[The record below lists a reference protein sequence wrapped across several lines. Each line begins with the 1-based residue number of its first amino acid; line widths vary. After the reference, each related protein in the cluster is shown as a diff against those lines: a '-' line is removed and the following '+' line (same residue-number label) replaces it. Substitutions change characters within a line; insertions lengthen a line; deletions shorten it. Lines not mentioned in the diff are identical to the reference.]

1 MMTKIDQI
9 WNDLEND
16 KSLSRGLL
24 LRRYS
29 ASSRQDVYVAL
40 QQPEGLRCIAFR
52 LKANEKINTSG
63 YGNLKDIRITTVPDD
78 SDNSRSFLLI
88 LLANNEHH
96 EVFAAL
102 AEDLIN
108 QVLNAEEHI
117 LIKEM
122 LNRFEMWKDLFD
134 KVTSDGL
141 SPEEQRELYGEL
153 YFLRKWISQST
164 DLQKPIQSWLGTE
177 KELRDFQSFGWG
189 IEVKTTYGNNHQK
202 VYISSE
208 RQLDPTNL
216 NILILLHLSIESQQY
231 HGETL
236 NQIINSI
243 VTLLSKDVSAQVQFR
258 AKLLQGGYF
267 FHHAPRY
274 DITGYQIRGE
284 SFYTVRD
291 NFPRIEEADI
301 RTGTGDVKYS
311 IILTEQSEY
320 LVSETFVLEIIR

>member
-1 MMTKIDQI
+1 MKIDQI

-29 ASSRQDVYVAL
+29 ADSKQDVYVAL
-40 QQPEGLRCIAFR
+40 QQPECLRCIAFR
-52 LKANEKINTSG
+52 LKVDEKINTSG
-63 YGNLKDIRITTVPDD
+63 YGNLKDIKINTVPDD
-78 SDNSRSFLLI
+78 SDNSRNFLLI
-88 LLANNEHH
+88 LLANNEHR
-96 EVFAAL
+96 EVFATL

-108 QVLNAEEHI
+108 QVLNAEEHV
-117 LIKEM
+117 LIKEVI
-122 LNRFEMWKDLFD
+122 NRFEMWKALFD

-141 SPEEQRELYGEL
+141 SPEEQRGLYGEL

-177 KELRDFQSFGWG
+177 KELRDFQSAGWG
-189 IEVKTTYGNNHQK
+189 IEVKTTQSNNHQK
-202 VYISSE
+202 VHISSE

-216 NILILLHLSIESQQY
+216 NILILFHLSLESQQH

-243 VTLLSKDVSAQVQFR
+243 VTLLSQDVKALVQFR

-267 FHHAPRY
+267 LNHASRY
-274 DITGYQIRGE
+274 GITGYQIRGE

-320 LVSETFVLEIIR
+320 LVPETFVLEKIR

>member
-1 MMTKIDQI
+1 MMMKIDQI

-29 ASSRQDVYVAL
+29 ASSRQDIYVAL
-40 QQPEGLRCIAFR
+40 QQPESLRCIAFR

-63 YGNLKDIRITTVPDD
+63 YGNLKDIKINTVPDD
-78 SDNSRSFLLI
+78 SDNSRNFLLI

-96 EVFAAL
+96 EVFATL

-108 QVLNAEEHI
+108 QVLNAEEDV
-117 LIKEM
+117 LIKEV
-122 LNRFEMWKDLFD
+122 LNRFEMWKALFD

-141 SPEEQRELYGEL
+141 SPEEQRGLYGEL

-177 KELRDFQSFGWG
+177 KELRDFQSSAWG
-189 IEVKTTYGNNHQK
+189 IEVKTTQGNNHQK
-202 VYISSE
+202 VHISSE

-216 NILILLHLSIESQQY
+216 NILILLHLSLELQQY

-243 VTLLSKDVSAQVQFR
+243 VTLLSQDVAALVQFR

-267 FHHAPRY
+267 FHHASRY

-284 SFYTVRD
+284 AFYTVRD

-301 RTGTGDVKYS
+301 RAGTGDVKYS
-311 IILTEQSEY
+311 IILAEQSEY
-320 LVSETFVLEIIR
+320 LVPETFVLETIR

>member
-1 MMTKIDQI
+1 MKIDQI

-29 ASSRQDVYVAL
+29 AGSTQDVYVAL
-40 QQPEGLRCIAFR
+40 QQPECLRCIAFR

-63 YGNLKDIRITTVPDD
+63 YGNLKDIRINTVPDD
-78 SDNSRSFLLI
+78 SDNSRNFLLI

-96 EVFAAL
+96 EVFATL

-108 QVLNAEEHI
+108 QVLNAEEHV
-117 LIKEM
+117 LIKEVI
-122 LNRFEMWKDLFD
+122 NRFEMWKALFD

-141 SPEEQRELYGEL
+141 SPEEQRGLYGEL

-177 KELRDFQSFGWG
+177 KELRDFQSAGWG
-189 IEVKTTYGNNHQK
+189 IEVKTSQSNNHQK
-202 VYISSE
+202 LHISSE

-216 NILILLHLSIESQQY
+216 NILILLHLSLELQQH

-243 VTLLSKDVSAQVQFR
+243 VTLLSQDVTAQVQFR

-267 FHHAPRY
+267 LNHASKY
-274 DITGYQIRGE
+274 EITGYQIRGE

-320 LVSETFVLEIIR
+320 LVSETFVLETIR

>member
-1 MMTKIDQI
+1 MKIDQI

-29 ASSRQDVYVAL
+29 ASSIQDVYVAL
-40 QQPEGLRCIAFR
+40 QQPECLRCIAFR

-63 YGNLKDIRITTVPDD
+63 YGNLKDIRINTVPDD
-78 SDNSRSFLLI
+78 SDNSRNFLLI
-88 LLANNEHH
+88 LLANNEHE
-96 EVFAAL
+96 EVFATL

-108 QVLNAEEHI
+108 QVLNVEEGV
-117 LIKEM
+117 LIKEV
-122 LNRFEMWKDLFD
+122 LNRFEMWKALFD

-141 SPEEQRELYGEL
+141 SPEEQRGLYGEL

-177 KELRDFQSFGWG
+177 KELRDFQSAGWG
-189 IEVKTTYGNNHQK
+189 IEVKTTRGNNHQK
-202 VYISSE
+202 VHISSE

-216 NILILLHLSIESQQY
+216 NILILLHLSLESQQH

-236 NQIINSI
+236 NHIINSI
-243 VTLLSKDVSAQVQFR
+243 VNLLSKDVSAQVQFR

-267 FHHAPRY
+267 FHHASRY

-284 SFYTVRD
+284 SFYIVRD
-291 NFPRIEEADI
+291 NFPRIEESDI
-301 RTGTGDVKYS
+301 RAGTGDVKYS
-311 IILTEQSEY
+311 IILTEQTEY
-320 LVSETFVLEIIR
+320 LVPETFVLETIT